1 MSSKQHSNLSLIDTK
16 AELTEL
22 IKLKMEKAVNWLKKL
37 NFSIIFMKIPF
48 SQELLATLE
57 RQIYGLEGTYLS
69 DTLLYGNVI
78 KGWDRYLAN
87 TK

>member
-1 MSSKQHSNLSLIDTK
+1 
-16 AELTEL
+16 
-22 IKLKMEKAVNWLKKL
+22 
-37 NFSIIFMKIPF
+37 MKITY